1 MLRWK
6 AAVGGLVWLR
16 KWFGSD
22 TVELKPSWRKQ
33 EALPLSVHVTLR
45 GDCSWLWGSWDQ
57 QKLAPEQ
64 MDTSEIH
71 VLFLAAGRKLIEKP
85 A

>member
-16 KWFGSD
+16 KWFGSCG
-22 TVELKPSWRKQ
+22 T
-33 EALPLSVHVTLR
+33 EALLEEARSSASLSSCDIEGLLLMAVGFL
-45 GDCSWLWGSWDQ
+45 GSTEVGP
-57 QKLAPEQ
+57 KQ